1 MAITSPRPIM
11 TVGAGPGAMRCD
23 VAIVTGELEPSPS
36 GGRALLTQLNRDVMD
51 DLFGASLLG
60 IQIARQRL
68 HGWKAVKCAFNGHVD
83 GLNNDI
89 IAATVAT
96 LGQAGV
102 RKVLI
107 DGSNF
112 GVLADAIK
120 RNLPGVEVTTFFHN
134 CEARFFLGVFRQQPG
149 IRASG
154 VLLANYIAER
164 LAVHGSDKRIC
175 LNARDSE
182 LLLRVYGRGATHLSA
197 MAMRDRFP
205 APGTIP
211 TQVPPAPYVLFVGGA
226 FYANIQGIRWY
237 ADHVAAQVS
246 MPTYVVGNGFERWR
260 EELEQRSGNLRV
272 VGAAPDLAPWY
283 LGASAVVAPIFDGSG
298 MKTKVA
304 EALMFGKRVV
314 GTPEAFAGYENF
326 VGSIGESC
334 TTATDFVTALG
345 KIAATADPE
354 VDPVLRRV
362 YESNY
367 SFEAAKTRL
376 AAILGQ

>member
-1 MAITSPRPIM
+1 M
-11 TVGAGPGAMRCD
+11 TVGATPSAMRRD
-23 VAIVTGELEPSPS
+23 VAIVTGELEPSPG
-36 GGRALLTQLNRDVMD
+36 GGRALLTQLNRDAMD

-60 IQIARQRL
+60 IQIARRRL
-68 HGWKAVKCAFNGHVD
+68 HGWKAVKCAFSGHVD
-83 GLNNDI
+83 GLDDDV
-89 IAATVAT
+89 IAAVVAT
-96 LGQAGV
+96 LEQAGV

-112 GVLADAIK
+112 GALADAIK

-164 LAVHGSDKRIC
+164 LAVRGSDKRIC
-175 LNARDSE
+175 LNSRDSG
-182 LLLRVYGRGATHLSA
+182 LLRRVYGRGATHLSA
-197 MAMRDRFP
+197 MAMRDKFP
-205 APGTIP
+205 ATDTPP
-211 TQVPPAPYVLFVGGA
+211 PQVPAAPYVLFVGGA

-246 MPTYVVGNGFERWR
+246 MPAYVVGNGFERWR
-260 EELEQRSGNLRV
+260 AELEQRSGNMRV

-283 LGASAVVAPIFDGSG
+283 LGASAIIAPIFDGSG

-314 GTPEAFAGYENF
+314 GTPEAFAGYEDF
-326 VGSIGESC
+326 IGSIGESC
-334 TTATDFVTALG
+334 TTAAGFVAAMG
-345 KIAATADPE
+345 KVAATGAPD
-354 VDPVLRRV
+354 VDPVLRRI
-362 YESNY
+362 YESNF